1 MGILEAIVLGI
12 VQGLTEFLPISSS
25 GHLYLIPA
33 LFGWE
38 DAGAGFTAVIQL
50 GTMLAVFIYFWGDIT
65 KTFKGWIKGIREKEA
80 RGQEWQ
86 LGWGIF
92 WGSIPIAIIGLTLE
106 KQIDTIF
113 RNPYLIAATLAG
125 FGLLLGFSDLKGKKT
140 RALEEFK
147 ARDGVIMGLWQ
158 CLALIPG
165 SSRSGSTI
173 TGGLFSGFDRATAA
187 RVSFLLAIPSVTASG
202 FYKLYKGRSELF
214 GEGLVPTLV
223 ATGVSFI
230 VGWWAIAFLMKF
242 LQSKSTTVFVVYRV
256 VLATVIVV
264 VAMQGIV
271 QFGGTTAFLAPLG
284 R

>member
-25 GHLYLIPA
+25 GHLYLIPP
-33 LFGWE
+33 LFGWK

-65 KTFKGWIKGIREKEA
+65 NTYKGWVKGIKDKES
-80 RGQEWQ
+80 RGPEYQ

-92 WGSIPIAIIGLTLE
+92 WGSFPIALVGLTLE

-125 FGLLLGFSDLKGKKT
+125 FGLLLGLSDWKGK
-140 RALEEFK
+140 RDRDLEQFTIK
-147 ARDGVIMGLWQ
+147 DGIIMGLWQ
-158 CLALIPG
+158 CLALLPG

-173 TGGLFSGFDRATAA
+173 TGGLFGGFNRATAA

-202 FYKLYKGRSELF
+202 LYKLYKGRSELF

-223 ATGVSFI
+223 ATGVSFL

-256 VLATVIVV
+256 VLAAVIVF
-264 VAMQGIV
+264 VASQH
-271 QFGGTTAFLAPLG
+271 FLDFSGTAAMIAPLG

>member
-25 GHLYLIPA
+25 GHLYLIPP
-33 LFGWE
+33 LFGWK

-50 GTMLAVFIYFWGDIT
+50 GTMLAVFIYFWDDIT
-65 KTFKGWIKGIREKEA
+65 STYKGWTKGFKDKES
-80 RGQEWQ
+80 RGQEWR

-92 WGSIPIAIIGLTLE
+92 WGSFPIAILGLALE
-106 KQIDTIF
+106 KQIDTVF
-113 RNPYLIAATLAG
+113 RDPYLIAGTLAG
-125 FGLLLGFSDLKGKKT
+125 FGLLLGLSDWKGK
-140 RALEEFK
+140 RDRDLEQFTIK
-147 ARDGVIMGLWQ
+147 DGIIMGLWQ
-158 CLALIPG
+158 CLALFPG

-173 TGGLFSGFDRATAA
+173 TGGLFGGFNRATAA

-202 FYKLYKGRSELF
+202 LYKLYKGRSELF

-223 ATGVSFI
+223 ATGVSFL

-256 VLATVIVV
+256 VLAAVIVF
-264 VAMQGIV
+264 VASQNILD
-271 QFGGTTAFLAPLG
+271 FSGTAAMIAPLG

>member
-1 MGILEAIVLGI
+1 VGILEAIVLGI

-25 GHLYLIPA
+25 GHLYLIPP
-33 LFGWE
+33 LFGWK

-65 KTFKGWIKGIREKEA
+65 TTYKGWTKGFRDKES

-92 WGSIPIAIIGLTLE
+92 LGSIPIAVIGLTLE

-125 FGLLLGFSDLKGKKT
+125 FGLLLGLSDWKGKRDRDLK
-140 RALEEFK
+140 EFTIK
-147 ARDGVIMGLWQ
+147 DGVIMGLWQ

-173 TGGLFSGFDRATAA
+173 TGGLFGGFDRATAA
-187 RVSFLLAIPSVTASG
+187 RVSFLLAIPSITASG

-223 ATGVSFI
+223 ATGVSFL
-230 VGWWAIAFLMKF
+230 VGWWAVAFLMKF
-242 LQSKSTTVFVVYRV
+242 LSSKSTTVFVVYRV
-256 VLATVIVV
+256 VLAAVILF
-264 VAMQGIV
+264 VATQNIV
-271 QFGGTTAFLAPLG
+271 DFGGTTAMLAPLG